1 MENKNRHICIISQH
15 SQSRYFGEKRAAF
28 IASHQIKD
36 ETLWYDGLLCEWN
49 NKTGVQLSPDNY
61 DTIGGWRI
69 YEVSCDDPGL
79 AKPAFLSSKQT
90 MLPNQDEIAALDHYL
105 DRFGMGLVCSR
116 QKKSHIH
123 MVYMEF
129 LIGMFFAIR
138 KKMVREESFIS
149 GEFTIIHILH

>member
-1 MENKNRHICIISQH
+1 MY
-15 SQSRYFGEKRAAF
+15 YFATQPVEILWEKRAAF

-105 DRFGMGLVCSR
+105 DRFVWGGLQQTEEEPYPVSYTHLDVYKR
-116 QKKSHIH
+116 QIYGSKMSGILKKW
-123 MVYMEF
+123 Y
-129 LIGMFFAIR
+129 LI
-138 KKMVREESFIS
+138 V
-149 GEFTIIHILH
+149 

>member
-1 MENKNRHICIISQH
+1 MENKNRHICIILQH

-90 MLPNQDEIAALDHYL
+90 MLQIKMRLQHWIIILTALY
-105 DRFGMGLVCSR
+105 GAVCSR